1 MKSKT
6 KKRLVAFMLCMVLVL
21 SSTISA
27 FADELQDT
35 DSQNQIETMADP
47 ATEEAIAD
55 ESMAESLD
63 ASQEEQQP
71 VAEQPVEQP
80 VQEEVQTSE
89 ETSEQHPDNAVSNT
103 NDSQPEATDQSTTSS
118 EENNTSDETVEC
130 EATQLKQKVDNGNHT
145 KTTVVADIP
154 AGAFHAHASEITMEV
169 KRLSKEDVDDAVIVK
184 LIKNALTT
192 NTSLSNYVLYDM
204 VFKVN
209 GVETEPLKAI
219 DVNFKG
225 SGLKVKDT
233 KKATAFYF
241 APAKSEDGIEEDLLV
256 ELPQREDKIKELL
269 DAGTDKTREQIEDE
283 FDFSELSVKD
293 KVADELKMEV
303 RKNQVYGCYVVED
316 KEENTATENFKTS
329 SDNIN
334 LASND
339 AIVPENNTNE
349 TATYADSS
357 NTYTVNF
364 WKNNKNAGKQD
375 NKVSTLTG
383 LTTSTDSDG
392 NTVVEVNLSGK
403 KATSS
408 DSNNYVFYGWS
419 KNKKANFERSE
430 VVYCGDST
438 AKIKYGTANEQTVF
452 TYDGSNTVTFK
463 TTDFDNNRTLNLY
476 AVYAVNQSIKDRS
489 TCGGNTT
496 VEFFIRYDGVA
507 PYEPSTYGTNLY
519 TNGITVNNA
528 LHYYQ
533 HIYNNS
539 DAVSANLKN
548 QPTTTQLTNVLNKD
562 SSFTAKYGNYD
573 SDKYYIEWYVIKK
586 ESSTYDENGYDTGS
600 WHVDGVIREKS
611 QWTLRYDSN
620 TSDTVDN
627 IIGSKQY
634 QYNSKAT
641 VKNTQ
646 NSTGIQLDS
655 APVRTG
661 YTFAGWNTKAD
672 GTGTSFTLNDSIT
685 VKDTRSYHIFKGS
698 TDTNETATKNASNNG
713 YVVTLYAQWTKNYT
727 PPTPTVTVDKK
738 LSHEKYIKKNDDG
751 TYDLTLNV
759 SGAVRTEEYANKLDV
774 LFVLDTSSSM
784 NDRMSG
790 SDSSTKFRN
799 QDSAVRNAVNTLASK
814 KGVDARFAIVSFD
827 TMAGTNSGWT
837 ESKNVNNLV
846 YPSKVANYTGK
857 YIEYDYYWNRYYEE
871 TRKSGGTNYKEG
883 LKEANKLLTSARTDA
898 TKIVVFLSD
907 GDPTFYTDDSGYVY
921 GNGSTYD
928 STALDEAK
936 KFLGTMTNMQYFYTV
951 GIGSKDNYEHLEDLR
966 NGVAQG
972 QNIQTG
978 NFYGTN
984 ADNLKNAFDTIIRD
998 TTSILCSYVTV
1009 TDTLSEYAEL
1019 ANSTVT
1025 PDITIKDEDGN
1036 IVRFLKK
1043 ADGSTTTMFSECIT
1057 ANIVTESNKTK
1068 VVMQT
1073 VGDYKLEAGY
1083 TYYVTVK
1090 IKPTDAAYAYYQEH
1104 GEGPHTGDSDT
1115 DEYIGTGKKPT
1126 NDTRNNGTSSNQ
1138 NGFHSNESAQ
1148 VTYTYDGKTPT
1159 EDYKHPVIQVTP
1171 EVVNHTVEKKWVST
1185 LTNHSGVT
1193 VKLKAYVTE
1202 GIEGASTENPVYLT
1216 SDKCK
1221 LLPTEADSTIELSVK
1236 NNWSKTWAN
1245 LPKYYYYRDSNNVIQ
1260 KTLIHYSA
1268 VEENVPDGYEFSV
1281 TDSSDGL
1288 TTTITNT
1295 EVTADLD
1302 IKKVTKNSENEIDG
1316 AEFTLYKKE
1325 GTTYKKVKDFTV
1337 DQSTRTPE
1345 LAKLASG
1352 DYYLEE
1358 TKAPVG
1364 CSLLGEKIYF
1374 RQSQGTITLTDKDG
1388 NILTTSTMWSLS
1400 KENNIITLTIKNEVV
1415 YNLPSTGGSGIYL
1428 YMIGGVLLMFA
1439 AAWILYKNKCRE
1451 VLKR

>member
-47 ATEEAIAD
+47 ATDSAIAD
-55 ESMAESLD
+55 EPMAESLD

-71 VAEQPVEQP
+71 VAEQPVEEP
-80 VQEEVQTSE
+80 VQEEVQTPE
-89 ETSEQHPDNAVSNT
+89 ETPEQNPDNAVSNT
-103 NDSQPEATDQSTTSS
+103 NDSQSEATDQSVIFS
-118 EENNTSDETVEC
+118 EENNASAETIEC
-130 EATQLKQKVDNGNHT
+130 EATQLKQEVDNGNDT
-145 KTTVVADIP
+145 KTTIVADIP
-154 AGAFHAHASEITMEV
+154 AGAFHAYASEITMEV
-169 KRLSKEDVDDAVIVK
+169 KRLSTEDVEDAAIVK

-192 NTSLSNYVLYDM
+192 KTSLSNYVLYDV

-209 GVETEPLKAI
+209 GVETEPLKSI

-225 SGLKVKDT
+225 SELKVKDT

-241 APAKSEDGIEEDLLV
+241 APAKSEDGIEEDRLV

-293 KVADELKMEV
+293 EVADELKMEV
-303 RKNQVYGCYVVED
+303 RKNRIYGCYVVED
-316 KEENTATENFKTS
+316 KKENSKAEDSKKS
-329 SDNIN
+329 SNN
-334 LASND
+334 TTLTSND
-339 AIVPENNTNE
+339 AIVSDD
-349 TATYADSS
+349 TASGVDTLAGSS
-357 NTYTVNF
+357 KTYTVKF
-364 WKNNKNAGKQD
+364 WKNDKNTGKQD
-375 NKVSTLTG
+375 SLLSSSTN
-383 LTTSTDSDG
+383 LTTSTDSSG
-392 NTVVEVNLSGK
+392 NTIVEVDLSGK
-403 KATSS
+403 KATA
-408 DSNNYVFYGWS
+408 SNNKYVFYGWS
-419 KNKKANFERSE
+419 KNNNANFERSE

-452 TYDGSNTVTFK
+452 TYDGSNTVAFK

-476 AVYAVNQSIKDRS
+476 AVYAVDQSIATQA
-489 TCGGNTT
+489 TCGGSTT

-507 PYEPSTYGTNLY
+507 PYEPSTYETKYY
-519 TNGITVNNA
+519 TSGITINNA

-539 DAVSANLKN
+539 DAVSANLKRT
-548 QPTTTQLTNVLNKD
+548 PTASEIKSVYST
-562 SSFTAKYGNYD
+562 YD
-573 SDKYYIEWYVIKK
+573 ENKYYVEWYVIKK
-586 ESSTYDENGYDTGS
+586 ESKEHAPGQYDTGT

-611 QWTLRYDSN
+611 QWTLRYDAN
-620 TSDTVDN
+620 TSDTVNN
-627 IIGSKQY
+627 IIGAKQY
-634 QYNSKAT
+634 QYNTKAT

-646 NSTGIQLDS
+646 TSSGTQIDTV
-655 APVRTG
+655 PVRTG
-661 YTFAGWNTKAD
+661 YTFTGWNTKAD
-672 GTGTSFTLNDSIT
+672 GTGTSFKLNDLIT
-685 VKDTRSYHIFKGS
+685 VNNRNYHIFKDS
-698 TDTNETATKNASNNG
+698 TDTNETATKNSSNSG

-784 NDRMSG
+784 DNPMGG
-790 SDSSTKFRN
+790 SDYSTKFSN

-814 KGVDARFAIVSFD
+814 EGVDARFAIVSFD
-827 TMAGTNSGWT
+827 TMAGINSGWT
-837 ESKNVNNLV
+837 ESKNVNSLS
-846 YPSKVANYTGK
+846 YPTKTAIHEGWCPDRNYG
-857 YIEYDYYWNRYYEE
+857 YGEY
-871 TRKSGGTNYKEG
+871 TTGGTNYKDA
-883 LKEANKLLTSARTDA
+883 LIKSKELLATARNDA
-898 TKIVVFLSD
+898 TKIIVFLSD
-907 GDPTFYTDDSGYVY
+907 GDPTFYTDDSGYAR
-921 GNGSTYD
+921 GKGSAYSD
-928 STALDEAK
+928 TALAQAK
-936 KFLGTMTNMQYFYTV
+936 NVLSTITNIQYFYTV
-951 GIGSKDNYEHLEDLR
+951 GIGSQETYEHLTQLR

-978 NFYGTN
+978 NFDGTN

-998 TTSILCSYVTV
+998 TTSILCSNVTV

-1036 IVRFLKK
+1036 IVHFLKK

-1057 ANIVTESNKTK
+1057 ANIVTEHNKIK
-1068 VVMQT
+1068 IVMQT
-1073 VGDYKLEAGY
+1073 VDDYKLEAGY

-1090 IKPTDAAYAYYQEH
+1090 IKPTAAAYAYYQEH
-1104 GEGPHTGDSDT
+1104 GEGPHTGDPNT
-1115 DEYIGTGKKPT
+1115 DEYTETDKKPT
-1126 NDTRNNGTSSNQ
+1126 HDTRNDGTSSNK

-1193 VKLKAYVTE
+1193 VTLKAYVTE
-1202 GIEGASTENPVYLT
+1202 GIENASTENPVYLT
-1216 SDKCK
+1216 SDICK
-1221 LLPTEADSTIELSVK
+1221 LLPTEAASTVELSVA
-1236 NNWSKTWAN
+1236 NNWLKTWEN

-1268 VEENVPDGYEFSV
+1268 VEENVPDGYEASV

-1288 TTTITNT
+1288 TTITNT

-1302 IKKVTKNSENEIDG
+1302 IKKVTSGSENEIDG
-1316 AEFTLYKKE
+1316 AEFTLYKKD
-1325 GTTYKKVKDFTV
+1325 GATYTKVTDFTV
-1337 DQSTRTPE
+1337 KKSTPTPE
-1345 LAKLASG
+1345 WAKLAPG

-1388 NILTTSTMWSLS
+1388 NILTSTPTMWNLS
-1400 KENNIITLTIKNEVV
+1400 KKDNTFTLTIKNDVV

>member
-6 KKRLVAFMLCMVLVL
+6 KKRLIAFMLCMVLVL

-35 DSQNQIETMADP
+35 DSQNQVETMAEP
-47 ATEEAIAD
+47 ATEEAVAD
-55 ESMAESLD
+55 EPMAESLD
-63 ASQEEQQP
+63 ASPEEQQP
-71 VAEQPVEQP
+71 VEEQTVEEPVH
-80 VQEEVQTSE
+80 EEVQTPV
-89 ETSEQHPDNAVSNT
+89 ETPEQNPDNAVSNT
-103 NDSQPEATDQSTTSS
+103 NDSQSEATDQSVIFS
-118 EENNTSDETVEC
+118 EENNTSTETLEC
-130 EATQLKQKVDNGNHT
+130 EATQLKQEVENGNDT

-154 AGAFHAHASEITMEV
+154 AGAFHAYASEITMEV
-169 KRLSKEDVDDAVIVK
+169 KRLSTEDVEDAAIVK

-192 NTSLSNYVLYDM
+192 KTSLSNYVLYDV

-209 GVETEPLKAI
+209 GVETEPLKSI
-219 DVNFKG
+219 DVTFKG
-225 SGLKVKDT
+225 SELKVKDT
-233 KKATAFYF
+233 KKATTFYF
-241 APAKSEDGIEEDLLV
+241 VPAKSEDDIEEDRLV

-283 FDFSELSVKD
+283 FDFSELSVID
-293 KVADELKMEV
+293 EVADELKMEV
-303 RKNQVYGCYVVED
+303 RKNRIYGCYVVED
-316 KEENTATENFKTS
+316 KKENSKTEDSKNS
-329 SDNIN
+329 SDNTT

-339 AIVPENNTNE
+339 AIVSDDVTSDVD
-349 TATYADSS
+349 TFAGSS
-357 NTYTVNF
+357 KTYTVKF
-364 WKNNKNAGKQD
+364 WKNDKNTGKQD
-375 NKVSTLTG
+375 SLISSLTD
-383 LTTSTDSDG
+383 LTTSTDSSG
-392 NTVVEVNLSGK
+392 NTIIEVDLSGK
-403 KATSS
+403 KATA
-408 DSNNYVFYGWS
+408 SNNKYVFYGWS
-419 KNKKANFERSE
+419 KTSNANFERSE

-438 AKIKYGTANEQTVF
+438 SKIKYGTANEQTVF

-476 AVYAVNQSIKDRS
+476 AVYAVDQSIKSQD
-489 TCGGNTT
+489 TCGGSTA

-507 PYEPSTYGTNLY
+507 PYEPSTYGTDLY
-519 TNGITVNNA
+519 TSGIKVTDA
-528 LHYYQ
+528 LYYYQ

-539 DAVSANLKN
+539 NVVSANLKN
-548 QPTTTQLTNVLNKD
+548 TPTASQIKKVY
-562 SSFTAKYGNYD
+562 SNYD
-573 SDKYYIEWYVIKK
+573 ERNYYVEWYVIKK
-586 ESSTYDENGYDTGS
+586 EKKEHKPGEYDTGT
-600 WHVDGVIREKS
+600 WHVDGVIRQKS
-611 QWTLRYDSN
+611 QWTLRYDAN
-620 TSDTVDN
+620 TSDTVND
-627 IIGSKQY
+627 IIGAKQY
-634 QYNSKAT
+634 QYKTNAI

-646 NSTGIQLDS
+646 DS
-655 APVRTG
+655 NGTQHDTVPVRTG
-661 YTFAGWNTKAD
+661 YTFTGWNTKAD
-672 GTGTSFTLNDSIT
+672 GHGTSFTLNDLIT
-685 VKDTRSYHIFKGS
+685 VNDQNNYHIFKGS
-698 TDTNETATKNASNNG
+698 TDTNETATKNGSNNG

-738 LSHEKYIKKNDDG
+738 LSHEKYINKNKDG

-784 NDRMSG
+784 DNQMGG
-790 SDSSTKFRN
+790 SDHSTKFSN
-799 QDSAVRNAVNTLASK
+799 QNSAVRNAVNTLASK
-814 KGVDARFAIVSFD
+814 KGVDARFAIISFD
-827 TMAGTNSGWT
+827 TMAAIDSNWTDSKDVNSLSYPTGTAIHPGWC
-837 ESKNVNNLV
+837 
-846 YPSKVANYTGK
+846 PDRNYGK
-857 YIEYDYYWNRYYEE
+857 GE
-871 TRKSGGTNYKEG
+871 TTQGGTNYKDA
-883 LKEANKLLTSARTDA
+883 LIKSKELLASARNDA
-898 TKIVVFLSD
+898 TKIIVFLSD
-907 GDPTFYTDDSGYVY
+907 GNPTFYTDDNGYAR
-921 GNGSTYD
+921 GNGSDY
-928 STALDEAK
+928 SATALAQAK
-936 KFLGTMTNMQYFYTV
+936 NVLSTITNIQYFYTV
-951 GIGSKDNYEHLEDLR
+951 GIGSQDTYEHLTELR
-966 NGVAQG
+966 NGIAQG
-972 QNIQTG
+972 QNIQTN
-978 NFYGTN
+978 NFDGTN
-984 ADNLKNAFDTIIRD
+984 ADNLKNAFDTIIKD
-998 TTSILCSYVTV
+998 ATSILCSNVTV

-1019 ANSTVT
+1019 ADATVT
-1025 PDITIKDEDGN
+1025 PVITIKDEDGN
-1036 IVRFLKK
+1036 IITRLKK
-1043 ADGSTTTMFSECIT
+1043 ADGNTTKNISDCIT
-1057 ANIVTESNKTK
+1057 SNIVTDNNKTK
-1068 VVMQT
+1068 VIMQT

-1126 NDTRNNGTSSNQ
+1126 NDTRNDGTSSNQ

-1171 EVVNHTVEKKWVST
+1171 EVVNHTVKKEWVST
-1185 LTNHSGVT
+1185 LTTHSGVT
-1193 VKLKAYVTE
+1193 VKLKAYVTK
-1202 GIEGASTENPVYLT
+1202 GIENPVYLA
-1216 SDKCK
+1216 SADCK
-1221 LLPTEADSTIELSVK
+1221 LLPTEAASTVELSVA
-1236 NNWSKTWAN
+1236 NNWSKTWEN
-1245 LPKYYYYRDSNNVIQ
+1245 LPKYYYYRDSNSNNVIQ

-1268 VEENVPDGYEFSV
+1268 VEEKVPDGYEASV

-1302 IKKVTKNSENEIDG
+1302 IKKVTKNSGNEIDG

-1374 RQSQGTITLTDKDG
+1374 RQSQGTITLIDKDG

-1400 KENNIITLTIKNEVV
+1400 KENNIITLTIKNEMV
-1415 YNLPSTGGSGIYL
+1415 YKLPSTGGSGIYL

-1439 AAWILYKNKCRE
+1439 AVWILYKNKCRE

>member
-6 KKRLVAFMLCMVLVL
+6 KKRLIAFMLCMVLVL

-55 ESMAESLD
+55 EPMAESLD

-71 VAEQPVEQP
+71 VAEQPV
-80 VQEEVQTSE
+80 QEEVQTPE

-103 NDSQPEATDQSTTSS
+103 NNSQPEATDQSTISS
-118 EENNTSDETVEC
+118 EENNASDETVEC

-169 KRLSKEDVDDAVIVK
+169 KRLSTEDVDDAVIVK

-192 NTSLSNYVLYDM
+192 NTSLSNYVLYDV

-269 DAGTDKTREQIEDE
+269 DAGTDKTIEQIEDE

-293 KVADELKMEV
+293 EVADELKMEV

-419 KNKKANFERSE
+419 KNKKANFGRSE

-438 AKIKYGTANEQTVF
+438 AKIKYGTSAEQTVF
-452 TYDGSNTVTFK
+452 TYDGSSTVTFNAS
-463 TTDFDNNRTLNLY
+463 DFGNNRTLNLY
-476 AVYAVNQSIKDRS
+476 AVYAVDESKKSKD
-489 TCGGNTT
+489 TCGGSTK

-507 PYEPSTYGTNLY
+507 PYEPSTYSTSLY
-519 TNGITVNNA
+519 SKGITVENA

-533 HIYNNS
+533 HIYNNNN
-539 DAVSANLKN
+539 AVSANLNN
-548 QPTTTQLTNVLNKD
+548 QPTDSQLRNILNNDAKFTEKYTSFD
-562 SSFTAKYGNYD
+562 SS
-573 SDKYYIEWYVIKK
+573 KYYVEWYVIKK
-586 ESSTYDENGYDTGS
+586 ESAPTDKDGYDPGT

-611 QWTLRYDSN
+611 QWTLRYDAN
-620 TSDTVDN
+620 TSDTVNN
-627 IIGSKQY
+627 IIGAKQY
-634 QYNSKAT
+634 QYETNAT

-646 NSTGIQLDS
+646 DS
-655 APVRTG
+655 KGKQSATVPVRTG

-672 GTGTSFTLNDSIT
+672 GSGTDFSLNDSVT
-685 VKDTRSYHIFKGS
+685 VNKTSHNIYKGS
-698 TDTNETATKNASNNG
+698 TDTNQQAEKGSSGNA
-713 YVVTLYAQWTKNYT
+713 YVVTLYAKWTKNYT
-727 PPTPTVTVDKK
+727 PPTPVVTVDKK
-738 LSHEKYIKKNDDG
+738 LSHEKYINKYNDG

-759 SGAVRTEEYANKLDV
+759 SGAVKTEEYANKLDI
-774 LFVLDTSSSM
+774 LFVLDTSNSM
-784 NDRMSG
+784 KESMGNT
-790 SDSSTKFRN
+790 TKFAA
-799 QDSAVRNAVNTLASK
+799 QETAVRNAVNKLS
-814 KGVDARFAIVSFD
+814 GNENVDARFAIVSFD
-827 TMAGTNSGWT
+827 TLAGTNSTWT
-837 ESKNVNNLV
+837 ASASSLR
-846 YPSKVANYTGK
+846 YPSDVANYSGK
-857 YIEYDYYWNRYYEE
+857 YQYWDRRWNDYREG
-871 TRKSGGTNYKEG
+871 TRSAGGTNYQAG
-883 LKEANKLLTSARTDA
+883 LTEASKLLSNARSDA

-907 GDPTFYTDDSGYVY
+907 GNPTFYTDDSGYVY

-951 GIGSKDNYEHLEDLR
+951 GIGSKDNYEHLEELR

-1126 NDTRNNGTSSNQ
+1126 NDTINNGTSSNQ
-1138 NGFHSNESAQ
+1138 NGFRSNESAQ

-1221 LLPTEADSTIELSVK
+1221 LLPTEADSTIELSVT

-1245 LPKYYYYRDSNNVIQ
+1245 LPKYYYYRNSNDVIQ

-1268 VEENVPDGYEFSV
+1268 VEENVPDGYEASV

-1400 KENNIITLTIKNEVV
+1400 KKNNIITLTIKNEVV